1 MKNDEK
7 ITVLAAMWVN
17 LFAKKEKRHINI
29 YNDDNQ
35 SYYAR
40 VTKKLII

>member
-1 MKNDEK
+1 MKNEEK
-7 ITVLAAMWVN
+7 IMVLAAMWVN
-17 LFAKKEKRHINI
+17 LFTKKEKRHINNI

-40 VTKKLII
+40 VIKK